1 MGCSISAPRTRGER
15 SVENMEKIDKA
26 LVDEVK
32 AEWKQL
38 WLGRIDD
45 KVRAEGVASQAFPLC
60 FVERGTII
68 VATRDFKPLDL
79 KEILRRNQVQ
89 NVERVINPTPAVGGW
104 SKFARTVLNNQA
116 RSSVRVRRL
125 ALEESRAGRFKS
137 LQLKKG
143 GRGWMHRI
151 E

>member
-1 MGCSISAPRTRGER
+1 
-15 SVENMEKIDKA
+15 MEKSDRT

-32 AEWKQL
+32 GQWRQL
-38 WLGRIDD
+38 WVERIDD

-89 NVERVINPTPAVGGW
+89 NIERVIGSPPSVGGW
-104 SKFARTVLNNQA
+104 TKFARTVLNKQS
-116 RSSVRVRRL
+116 RSSRL
-125 ALEESRAGRFKS
+125 AWEEPRRERVKS
-137 LQLKKG
+137 LQLRKG
-143 GRGWMHRI
+143 GRGWIHRV